1 MQRNHFLYTISQA
14 KLYVYGSARWSVQKS
29 RFSGQWEHVFCGC
42 TTHPELPKFLE
53 STEFAVHA
61 T

>member
-1 MQRNHFLYTISQA
+1 MQKNHFLYISQA

-29 RFSGQWEHVFCGC
+29 RFSGQQEHVFCGC
-42 TTHPELPKFLE
+42 TAHSKKSKFLE
-53 STEFAVHA
+53 STEAAVHA